1 MTQSNIRNFVIMA
14 HIDHGKSTLA
24 DRFLEITKTID
35 PRKMQ
40 PQFLD
45 RMAIERERGI
55 TIKMQPVKMLWRDC
69 VLNLIDTP
77 GHVDFSY
84 EVSRSL
90 AAVEGA
96 ILLVDATQ
104 GVQAQTL
111 TNLEFAKKENLV
123 IIPAINKIDL
133 PIANIE
139 QSIKEVGKLLN
150 IKKED
155 IILISAKTG
164 ENVEKLLEEVIK
176 RIPPPKIEEDKPFR
190 ALIFDSEYDVYKGVV
205 AYVRVFDGQIKKADK
220 IYFMQ
225 VGANA
230 EALELGYFKPE
241 LVEGKELKSGEIGYI
256 ATGLKEID
264 KCRVGETITRTQDVK
279 YGPEPLRGYKEPQ
292 PVVFAS
298 FYPIDSDDY
307 DLLDDGLRKLKL
319 NDASLSFSHE
329 SSGALGRGFR
339 CGFLGMLHLEIV
351 SERLK
356 RDYGL
361 NLITTSPSVVHRKIP
376 TKVGTPIGVG
386 EIEEPIMDME
396 IITPNQYLGV
406 INKLLNNFPGEFK
419 DTVWLTDEKIIIKF
433 EGPLDIILQGFY
445 DKLKTVSSG
454 YASMSYQVKDYRA
467 ADLVK
472 LDILIDRENIEA
484 FSKIIRRSEAQREG
498 KRLVELLKEILP
510 NYQWSVPIQAA
521 VEGNIIARE
530 TKGAMKKDV
539 TGYLY
544 GGDYSRKRKLLEK
557 QKRGKKKMAQFGKV
571 TIPAEVF
578 LKVLKER

>member
-1 MTQSNIRNFVIMA
+1 MTQNNIRNFVIMA

-24 DRFLEITKTID
+24 DRFLEITKTVD
-35 PRKMQ
+35 LRKMQ

-55 TIKMQPVKMLWRDC
+55 TIKMQPVKMIWKDYI
-69 VLNLIDTP
+69 LNLIDTP

-133 PIANIE
+133 PTANIE
-139 QSIKEVGKLLN
+139 QSIKEVEKLLN

-164 ENVEKLLEEVIK
+164 ENVEKLLERVIEK
-176 RIPPPKIEEDKPFR
+176 VPAPVESPDINLR
-190 ALIFDSEYDVYKGVV
+190 ALIFDSEYDAYKGVV
-205 AYVRVFDGQIKKADK
+205 AYVRIFNGQIKNGNK
-220 IYFMQ
+220 IYLMQ
-225 VGANA
+225 AGANA
-230 EALELGYFKPE
+230 EALELGYFHPE
-241 LVEGKELKSGEIGYI
+241 FVEGKELKSGEIGYI

-264 KCRVGETITRTQDVK
+264 KCRVGDTITLQAAN
-279 YGPEPLRGYKEPQ
+279 YNLEPLKGYKEPQ

-307 DLLDDGLRKLKL
+307 DLLNDGLRKLKL
-319 NDASLSFSHE
+319 NDASLSFNPE

-361 NLITTSPSVVHRKIP
+361 NLITTSPSVVYRKN
-376 TKVGTPIGVG
+376 KDNQ
-386 EIEEPIMDME
+386 IEEPVMDME
-396 IITPNQYLGV
+396 IIVFHQYLGA
-406 INKLLNNFPGEFK
+406 INKLLSNFPGEFK
-419 DTVWLTDEKIIIKF
+419 DTTWLTDEKIIIKF
-433 EGPLDIILQGFY
+433 EAPLDIVLQGFY

-454 YASMSYQVKDYRA
+454 YASMSYQIKDYMP
-467 ADLVK
+467 ADLIK
-472 LDILIDRENIEA
+472 LDILIDKENIEA
-484 FSKIIRRSEAQREG
+484 FSKIVRRSEAYREG

-510 NYQWSVPIQAA
+510 YYQWSVPIQA
-521 VEGNIIARE
+521 VVGGKIIARE
-530 TKGAMKKDV
+530 TKKAMRKDV

-557 QKRGKKKMAQFGKV
+557 QKKGKKKMAQFGKI
-571 TIPAEVF
+571 TIPSEVF
-578 LKVLKER
+578 LKILRAK

>member
-1 MTQSNIRNFVIMA
+1 MNNNIRNFVIMA

-24 DRFLEITKTID
+24 DRFLDITKTID

-45 RMAIERERGI
+45 RMSIERERGI
-55 TIKMQPVKMLWRDC
+55 TIKMQPVRMNWEGYI
-69 VLNLIDTP
+69 LNLIDTP

-96 ILLVDATQ
+96 ILLIDATQ

-111 TNLEFAKKENLV
+111 TNLEFARKENLV
-123 IIPAINKIDL
+123 IIPAVNKIDL
-133 PIANIE
+133 ATADVE
-139 QSIKEVGKLLN
+139 KTVKEVEKLLSVN
-150 IKKED
+150 RED
-155 IILISAKTG
+155 IVLVSGKTG
-164 ENVEKLLEEVIK
+164 ENVEKLLRVVIEK
-176 RIPPPKIEEDKPFR
+176 VPPPTFAKASVGEPSDEIPR
-190 ALIFDSEYDVYKGVV
+190 ALIFDSEYDAYKGVV
-205 AYVRVFDGQIKKADK
+205 AYVRVFNGSFKKQDR
-220 IYFMQ
+220 IYLMQ

-230 EALELGYFKPE
+230 EALELGYFKPDLIE
-241 LVEGKELKSGEIGYI
+241 NKDLKSGEIGYI
-256 ATGLKEID
+256 ATGLKEIER
-264 KCRVGETITRTQDVK
+264 CRVGDTITLRIENLK
-279 YGPEPLRGYKEPQ
+279 LEIEPLRGYKEPQ

-307 DLLDDGLRKLKL
+307 DLLSDGLRKLKL
-319 NDASLSFSHE
+319 SDSSLSFNPE

-351 SERLK
+351 TERLK

-361 NLITTSPSVVHRKIP
+361 NLITTSPSVIYRKNQED
-376 TKVGTPIGVG
+376 K
-386 EIEEPIMDME
+386 IEEPVMDME
-396 IITPNQYLGV
+396 IITPNQYLGP
-406 INKLLNNFPGEFK
+406 INKLLTNFPGEFK

-433 EGPLDIILQGFY
+433 EGPLDIILQSFY

-454 YASMSYQVKDYRA
+454 YASMSYQIKDYKV

-472 LDILIDRENIEA
+472 LDILIDGEKIEA
-484 FSKIIRRSEAQREG
+484 FSKMVRRSDSYREG
-498 KRLVELLKEILP
+498 KRLVELLKEVLP
-510 NYQWSVPIQAA
+510 YYQWSVPIQAA
-521 VEGNIIARE
+521 VDGNILARA

-557 QKRGKKKMAQFGKV
+557 QKKGKKKMAQFGKV
-571 TIPAEVF
+571 NIPADVF
-578 LKVLKER
+578 LKVLKQR

>member
-1 MTQSNIRNFVIMA
+1 MNNNIRNFVIMA

-24 DRFLEITKTID
+24 DRFLELTKTVD

-45 RMAIERERGI
+45 RMSIERERGI
-55 TIKMQPVKMLWRDC
+55 TIKMQPVKMIWKDYI
-69 VLNLIDTP
+69 LNLIDTP

-123 IIPAINKIDL
+123 IVPVINKIDL
-133 PIANIE
+133 PTANIE
-139 QSIKEVGKLLN
+139 QSIKEVEKLLN
-150 IKKED
+150 IKREE
-155 IILISAKTG
+155 ILLISGKTG
-164 ENVEKLLEEVIK
+164 ENVEKLLERVIEVV
-176 RIPPPKIEEDKPFR
+176 PPPKVSNDLASR
-190 ALIFDSEYDVYKGVV
+190 ALIFDSEYDAYKGVV
-205 AYVRVFDGQIKKADK
+205 AYVRVFDGSFKKGDK
-220 IYFMQ
+220 IFLMQ

-230 EALELGYFKPE
+230 DALELGYFHPE
-241 LVEGKELKSGEIGYI
+241 FVEGKELKSGEIGYI

-264 KCRVGETITRTQDVK
+264 KCRVGDTITNPKSQILNPK
-279 YGPEPLRGYKEPQ
+279 LEPLRGYMEPQ

-307 DLLDDGLRKLKL
+307 DLLSDGLRKLKL
-319 NDASLSFSHE
+319 NDASLSFNPE

-361 NLITTSPSVVHRKIP
+361 NLITTSPSVVHRKNSDN
-376 TKVGTPIGVG
+376 K
-386 EIEEPIMDME
+386 IEEPVMDME
-396 IITPNQYLGV
+396 IITPNQYLGA
-406 INKLLNNFPGEFK
+406 INKLLSNFPGEFK

-454 YASMSYQVKDYRA
+454 YASMSYLIKDYRA

-557 QKRGKKKMAQFGKV
+557 QKKGKKKMAQFGKV

>member
-24 DRFLEITKTID
+24 DRFLEVTKTID

-40 PQFLD
+40 PQYLD

-55 TIKMQPVKMLWRDC
+55 TIKMQPVRMIYKDYI
-69 VLNLIDTP
+69 LNLIDTP

-111 TNLEFAKKENLV
+111 TNLEFARKENLM

-133 PIANIE
+133 PTANIE
-139 QSIKEVGKLLN
+139 ESIKEIEKLLN
-150 IKKED
+150 VKKED

-164 ENVEKLLEEVIK
+164 ENIEKLLEAVIEK
-176 RIPPPKIEEDKPFR
+176 VPAPSVDELKTR

-205 AYVRVFDGQIKKADK
+205 AYVRIFGGQIKKGEN
-220 IYFMQ
+220 IRLIQ
-225 VGANA
+225 VKANA
-230 EALELGYFKPE
+230 EVLELGYFHPE
-241 LVEGKELKSGEIGYI
+241 FLESKELKSGEIGYI

-264 KCRVGETITRTQDVK
+264 RCRVGDTIAK
-279 YGPEPLRGYKEPQ
+279 SEIEPLRGYREPQ

-307 DLLDDGLRKLKL
+307 DLLSDGLRKLKL
-319 NDASLSFSHE
+319 NDASLSFNPE
-329 SSGALGRGFR
+329 SSGTLGKGFR

-361 NLITTSPSVVHRKIP
+361 NLITTAPSVVYRKD
-376 TKVGTPIGVG
+376 KDDK
-386 EIEEPIMDME
+386 IEEPVMEME
-396 IITPNQYLGV
+396 IIVSHQYLGA
-406 INKLLNNFPGEFK
+406 INKLLSNFPGEFK
-419 DTVWLTDEKIIIKF
+419 DTIWLTDEKVIIKF
-433 EGPLDIILQGFY
+433 DGPLDIILQGFY

-454 YASMSYQVKDYRA
+454 YASMSYQVKDYQA

-472 LDILIDRENIEA
+472 LDILIDKENIEA
-484 FSKIIRRSEAQREG
+484 FSKIVRRSDAYREG
-498 KRLVELLKEILP
+498 KRLVELLKEVLP
-510 NYQWSVPIQAA
+510 YYQWSVPIQAA
-521 VEGNIIARE
+521 IEGKIIARE
-530 TKGAMKKDV
+530 TKKAMRKDV

-557 QKRGKKKMAQFGKV
+557 QKKGKKKMAQFGKI
-571 TIPAEVF
+571 TIPSDVF

>member
-1 MTQSNIRNFVIMA
+1 MTQNNIRNFVIMA

-45 RMAIERERGI
+45 RMSIERERGI
-55 TIKMQPVKMLWRDC
+55 TIKMQPVKMIWKDYI
-69 VLNLIDTP
+69 LNLIDTP

-133 PIANIE
+133 PTANIE
-139 QSIKEVGKLLN
+139 QSIKEVEKLLN
-150 IKKED
+150 IKRED
-155 IILISAKTG
+155 IILISGKTG
-164 ENVEKLLEEVIK
+164 ENVERLLEEVIEK
-176 RIPPPKIEEDKPFR
+176 IPAPKIKEDAPFR
-190 ALIFDSEYDVYKGVV
+190 ALIFDSEYDAYKGVV
-205 AYVRVFDGQIKKADK
+205 AYIRVFDGQIKKADR
-220 IYFMQ
+220 IYLMQ

-241 LVEGKELKSGEIGYI
+241 FIEGKELKSGEIGYI

-264 KCRVGETITRTQDVK
+264 RCRVGDTITRFPVQSEEI
-279 YGPEPLRGYKEPQ
+279 EPLRGYKEPQ

-307 DLLDDGLRKLKL
+307 DLLSDGLRKLKL
-319 NDASLSFSHE
+319 NDASLSFNHE

-361 NLITTSPSVVHRKIP
+361 NLITTSPSVIYK
-376 TKVGTPIGVG
+376 KNSDDK
-386 EIEEPIMDME
+386 IEEPVMDME
-396 IITPNQYLGV
+396 IITPNQYLGG
-406 INKLLNNFPGEFK
+406 INKLLSNFPGEFK

-433 EGPLDIILQGFY
+433 EGPLDIILQCFY

-454 YASMSYQVKDYRA
+454 YASMSYQVKEYKP
-467 ADLVK
+467 ADLIK
-472 LDILIDRENIEA
+472 LDIFIDKEKIEA
-484 FSKIIRRSEAQREG
+484 FSKIIRRTEAQREG
-498 KRLVELLKEILP
+498 KRLVELLKDILP
-510 NYQWSVPIQAA
+510 NYQWAVPIQAA
-521 VEGNIIARE
+521 IEGNIIARA

-544 GGDYSRKRKLLEK
+544 GGDYSRKKKLLDK
-557 QKRGKKKMAQFGKV
+557 QKKGKKKMAQFGKV
-571 TIPAEVF
+571 TIPADVF